1 MEKKTFKVGRNE
13 ALVVL
18 IGMLVIMGLGVIKFG
33 LSPQVPVMLVMGL
46 LMAWAVAHRLPWSKI
61 NAGIKDGIETGIVPI
76 FIFILVG
83 ALISTW
89 IAAGIIPTLMV
100 FGFHLISVQWF
111 VPSVFV
117 VCALVGSAVGS
128 AFTVIST
135 VGIAFLGMG
144 VTMHVNPALVA
155 GAIISG
161 AVFGDKSSPL
171 SESTNLTAAVVDADL
186 FKHIVNLMWTTI
198 PAFVVSLIVF
208 AVLGSGEKG
217 TSLASINKVIAVLSA
232 HFTISAWAIVP
243 IACMFLCAWRRVPAI
258 PTLFLNIGISLV
270 MLLIEHPGT
279 QLTKIASIIETGFVS
294 HTGNKE
300 VDVLLSRGGIAS
312 MMGTVSL
319 IVLTLSLGGL
329 LMEFGLIDA
338 IMTPF
343 AKHLKSDGARIT
355 AVILS
360 GIGVNLF
367 IGEQFLS
374 VILPGRAFKKAF
386 DEAGLAPVALG
397 RALEDGGTV
406 INYLVPWG
414 VAGVFAA
421 NTLGVSTLAFLPFT
435 LFSLLSPVFSIISGV
450 TGWGIKHQTSVTDQ
464 N

>member
-1 MEKKTFKVGRNE
+1 MEKKNFTVGRNE
-13 ALVVL
+13 ALIMLLV
-18 IGMLVIMGLGVIKFG
+18 MLVVMGLGVIKFG
-33 LSPQVPVMLVMGL
+33 LSPQVPVMAVMGI
-46 LMAWAVAHRLPWSKI
+46 LMAWGVFHKLPWSMI
-61 NAGIKDGIETGIVPI
+61 NTGIKDGIETGIVPI

-89 IAAGIIPTLMV
+89 IAAGIIPSLMV

-111 VPSVFV
+111 VPSVFI

-135 VGIAFLGMG
+135 VGIAFFGMG

-186 FKHIVNLMWTTI
+186 FKHIINLMWSTV
-198 PAFVVSLIVF
+198 PAFVISLIVF
-208 AVLGSGEKG
+208 GVMGSGEKG
-217 TSLASINKVIAVLSA
+217 ASLASINRVIDILET

-243 IACMFLCAWRRVPAI
+243 IACMFICAWRRVPAI
-258 PTLFLNIGISLV
+258 PTLFLNIGVSLV

-279 QLTKIASIIETGFVS
+279 KLMKIASIIETGFVS

-319 IVLTLSLGGL
+319 IVLTLSLGGM
-329 LMEFGLIDA
+329 LMQFGLIDA
-338 IMTPF
+338 VMEPF
-343 AKHLKSDGARIT
+343 AKHLNSDGKRIS
-355 AVILS
+355 AVVLAS
-360 GIGVNLF
+360 IGVNIF

-374 VILPGRAFKKAF
+374 VILPGKAFKKTF
-386 DEAGLAPVALG
+386 DDAGLAPVALG

-421 NTLGVSTLAFLPFT
+421 NTLGVSTMAFLPFT
-435 LFSLLSPVFSIISGV
+435 LFSLLSPVFSILSGV
-450 TGWGIKHQTSVTDQ
+450 TGIGVKHQEKRVEG
-464 N
+464 